1 MARNFN
7 MYVEKMLDRIVDR
20 INTIHMAL
28 ETALVRPDIDQWPRQ
43 IISDLYF
50 NKTFIADP
58 EKVDGFYEQLF
69 NLFIHKRVCCRV
81 ISAYDIISFFVDSD
95 EELLKL
101 ESLPNILKRLMYNI
115 DSDESMFK
123 LMDHIEAYSCISET
137 RMFNGEKSLYTI
149 RFGLPYNF
157 MVKKAKRPRVEHLP
171 SKVLYLE
178 KPKEEKVNG
187 SEE

>member
-1 MARNFN
+1 MAINFN
-7 MYVEKMLDRIVDR
+7 RYVEKMLDRIADR
-20 INTIHMAL
+20 INDIHMTL

-69 NLFIHKRVCCRV
+69 NLIIHKRVCCRV

-115 DSDESMFK
+115 DSDEAMFK

-137 RMFNGEKSLYTI
+137 RMFNGKKSLYTI

-157 MVKKAKRPRVEHLP
+157 IVQKARRPKIENLP
-171 SKVLYLE
+171 SKALYLE

>member
-1 MARNFN
+1 MAINFN
-7 MYVEKMLDRIVDR
+7 GYVEKMLARIVDR

-95 EELLKL
+95 EESLKL
-101 ESLPNILKRLMYNI
+101 ESLPYILKRLMYNI
-115 DSDESMFK
+115 DSDEAMFK

-157 MVKKAKRPRVEHLP
+157 MVQKARRPRIENLP
-171 SKVLYLE
+171 SKSLYLE
-178 KPKEEKVNG
+178 KSKEEEVNE